1 MPTMTFVTPEGTPH
15 QVEAPPKLSVLEVA
29 RRNRIDLEGD
39 CGGSCACSTCHV
51 VVDAE
56 HFARIPDASE
66 EEEDIL
72 DLAFGVAETSRLAC
86 QIFMADNLDGLTVR
100 IPPATRNFGV
110 TSP

>member
-51 VVDAE
+51 VVDADD
-56 HFARIPDASE
+56 FARIPDASE
-66 EEEDIL
+66 EEEDML
-72 DLAFGVAETSRLAC
+72 DLAFGVTETSRLAC
-86 QIFMADNLDGLTVR
+86 QISMADNLDGLTVR

-110 TSP
+110 ASP